1 MMDERSVCFPIP
13 RRQTQAHV
21 MMGARSSSIENF
33 HSAAD
38 SFSPSTSS
46 LFHALPIYVGSRT
59 FTPVQSRNCY
69 HSAEKLCTHRMIFP
83 FSLAGWFLW
92 ENIYIGFFFHI
103 SLPRLSLLSRN
114 TEVIYHFFNGC
125 SVLSVSGAEIQETKR
140 HGEAVEK
147 MMD

>member
-33 HSAAD
+33 HSAD
-38 SFSPSTSS
+38 S
-46 LFHALPIYVGSRT
+46 LFHRRHHLSFMHCQFTWDPVHSRR
-59 FTPVQSRNCY
+59 FKGRNCY

-103 SLPRLSLLSRN
+103 LLPRLSLLSRN